1 MADAIDVGA
10 ERPDALAPHPIPVLH
25 VRMRDRSVCI
35 LKPRNEC
42 RYLKATCVS
51 FNRKLELQGKD
62 RTTVFPLCHRTP
74 LQASPLPSATQVRA
88 LRLIEMTGGIMERI
102 IFS

>member
-42 RYLKATCVS
+42 RYLKGEPNYADWEMS
-51 FNRKLELQGKD
+51 GDIKEQSPGRRKALTAVVLRQL
-62 RTTVFPLCHRTP
+62 P
-74 LQASPLPSATQVRA
+74 ASASIA
-88 LRLIEMTGGIMERI
+88 
-102 IFS
+102 S